1 MENVKL
7 QQDLQ
12 RFANQFVETVTQALR
27 ELERSP
33 TREVSDA
40 ALYRNLLYASA
51 AIDIATGPYPE
62 VNLLDM
68 LAFIRLSRSVVD
80 GYWVPQVYG
89 AEEGRALAET
99 FEAAE
104 RDLWEV
110 AAQVLDETRRAD
122 VTSLIDD
129 WRAAWPN
136 QIRVEGIR
144 LTDFSVVAGEAARD
158 RAERAR
164 GLLAS
169 VKSASQSADNALL
182 LAERAMF
189 LTHRLPTLLRL
200 QARLAAREIIS
211 DAIDR
216 LLLGEDAPTR
226 VIGRSITARFKRGAR
241 QSLRLF
247 APRRARS
254 RAREAAHERPSP
266 DGGDRGSS
274 WSPGVDGAG
283 NADSAFH
290 HT

>member
-1 MENVKL
+1 MDNVKL
-7 QQDLQ
+7 EQDLQ
-12 RFANQFVETVTQALR
+12 RYANQFVETVTQALR

-51 AIDIATGPYPE
+51 AVDIATGPFPE

-68 LAFIRLSRSVVD
+68 LVFVRLSRSVVD
-80 GYWVPQVYG
+80 GYWVPRVYG
-89 AEEGRALAET
+89 AEAGRALAET
-99 FEAAE
+99 FAAAE
-104 RDLWEV
+104 RDLWEL
-110 AAQVLDETRRAD
+110 AATVLDAARRAE

-129 WRAAWPN
+129 WRTAWPN

-158 RAERAR
+158 RVERAR

-169 VKSASQSADNALL
+169 VKSASQSADRALL

-189 LTHRLPTLLRL
+189 LTHRLPALLRL

-216 LLLGEDAPTR
+216 VLLGEDAPTR
-226 VIGRSITARFKRGAR
+226 IIARSITARFKRGAR

-247 APRRARS
+247 APRRAQS
-254 RAREAAHERPSP
+254 GARAAAHDAP
-266 DGGDRGSS
+266 
-274 WSPGVDGAG
+274 
-283 NADSAFH
+283 
-290 HT
+290 

>member
-12 RFANQFVETVTQALR
+12 RYAAHFTETVTQALQ

-40 ALYRNLLYASA
+40 ALDRNLLYASS
-51 AIDIATGPYPE
+51 AIDIATGPFPE

-68 LAFIRLSRSVVD
+68 LVFVRLSRSVANRH
-80 GYWVPQVYG
+80 WVPLVYG
-89 AEEGRALAET
+89 AEGGRALAEA

-104 RDLWEV
+104 RDLWQL
-110 AAQVLDETRRAD
+110 AATVLDATKRAQ
-122 VTSLIDD
+122 VTSLTDD
-129 WRAAWPN
+129 WLASWPN
-136 QIRVEGIR
+136 QVRVEGIR

-169 VKSASQSADNALL
+169 VKSATQSADQALL

-189 LTHRLPTLLRL
+189 LTHRLPFLLRL
-200 QARLAAREIIS
+200 QARLAAREILS
-211 DAIDR
+211 DAVDR

-226 VIGRSITARFKRGAR
+226 VIGRAIAAPIKQGAR
-241 QSLRLF
+241 RCLRLF
-247 APRRARS
+247 APRGARGGARAS
-254 RAREAAHERPSP
+254 DHERLSS
-266 DGGDRGSS
+266 DGGQR
-274 WSPGVDGAG
+274 VDVALRH
-283 NADSAFH
+283 H